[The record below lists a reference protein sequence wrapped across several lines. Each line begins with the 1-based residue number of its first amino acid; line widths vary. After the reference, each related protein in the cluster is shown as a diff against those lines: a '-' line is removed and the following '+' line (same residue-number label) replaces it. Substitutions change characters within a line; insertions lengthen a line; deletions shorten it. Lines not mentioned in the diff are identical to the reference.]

1 MIKSS
6 ASVNCF
12 MGCAFG
18 VVSKL
23 LAEPKI
29 TEIFF
34 SWKSV
39 TVSRLTL
46 GL

>member
-1 MIKSS
+1 
-6 ASVNCF
+6 
-12 MGCAFG
+12 MGDAFG

-34 SWKSV
+34 QKFYASCV
-39 TVSRLTL
+39 LR
-46 GL
+46 